1 MLVAGVDDAGRGS
14 VIGPLVIAG
23 ILIDSEDV
31 SKLVQLGVKDSKLL
45 SPSRR
50 EALAVD
56 IKRIARKHAVVKL
69 SPAEIDKVVEKGR
82 KLRRLNWLE
91 AQAMAKVIELLRPD
105 VAYVDASDVFEERFK
120 QQILEFLPFKVEIVS
135 EHKAD
140 RKYPVVSAASIIAK
154 VERDREIAELK
165 AKYGDFGCGY
175 PTDPKT
181 IEFLHRCLE
190 TFKEY
195 PEFVR
200 RSWRPAKK
208 VKREN
213 DSKQTRL
220 I

>member
-23 ILIDSEDV
+23 ILIEDGDIP
-31 SKLVQLGVKDSKLL
+31 KLVQLGVKDSKLL

-50 EALAVD
+50 EALAIE
-56 IKRIARKHAVVKL
+56 IKRIAQKHAIVKL
-69 SPAEIDKVVEKGR
+69 SPSEIDMVVERGR
-82 KLRRLNWLE
+82 KLFRLNRLE
-91 AQAMAKVIELLRPD
+91 AQAMAKVIELLKPD
-105 VAYVDASDVFEERFK
+105 VAYVDASDVLEERFK
-120 QQILEFLPFKVEIVS
+120 QQILEYLPFKIEIVS

-154 VERDREIAELK
+154 VERDCEIAELK

-181 IEFLHRCLE
+181 LEFLRRCLE
-190 TFKEY
+190 NFKEY

-200 RSWRPAKK
+200 RSWKPAKK
-208 VKREN
+208 IKREN
-213 DSKQTRL
+213 HTRQTRL
-220 I
+220 C